1 MNPRAIF
8 VWVSLWFAS
17 SFAIAQEKSI
27 TLEQALS
34 IVQSYYEDNISGSEE
49 YWLLTQRPAQWEIFV
64 DEKPLANWAH
74 ECTIFKF
81 PNTGDLT
88 IDMTPEVIKPE
99 PSFPPDED
107 MELLSGCAFYADVV
121 AGQMSSLDT
130 SNFEKIHQITILSGK
145 LNETDFYFLN
155 DCVNYEQ
162 LSQICLHNV
171 VLENNTIPACA
182 FVCYAVNGGF
192 NKLQRIIL
200 PEGVETIGLAA
211 FRGCNIRFMTFPSS
225 VKTLE
230 IDSCSD
236 WKYIKWIYSEAVTPP
251 TCDEYAFGGL
261 TPEDTPIYVPV
272 GSAEAYRN
280 APGWDYFTTFIETDE
295 APSAGIEAVT
305 PSSEVKAYWA
315 DGAITIMSADDTFE
329 YSIYSIDGR
338 LVSQGIATGKEVR
351 IPAPKSVYIVKSGRN
366 VFKIF

>member
-1 MNPRAIF
+1 MFGICVF
-8 VWVSLWFAS
+8 VPATSKAEEREVSLDKVMS
-17 SFAIAQEKSI
+17 L
-27 TLEQALS
+27 LEQ
-34 IVQSYYEDNISGSEE
+34 YYDMQFFEKEF
-49 YWLLTQRPAQWEIFV
+49 WLLTDRTEQWEIFV
-64 DEKPLANWAH
+64 DEQPNAEWEHDCK
-74 ECTIFKF
+74 IFKYPKMWDF
-81 PNTGDLT
+81 TTDIVPQIIKPTPQCPPNEGMEPIALITCVDNVRYGELESQTCHIWETMHTLT
-88 IDMTPEVIKPE
+88 IRE
-99 PSFPPDED
+99 SQ
-107 MELLSGCAFYADVV
+107 LNQAD
-121 AGQMSSLDT
+121 
-130 SNFEKIHQITILSGK
+130 
-145 LNETDFYFLN
+145 FLTMN
-155 DCVNYEQ
+155 DCVNYRR
-162 LSQICLHNV
+162 LGQICMYDV
-171 VLENNTIPACA
+171 QLENNAIPACA
-182 FVCYAVNGGF
+182 FVCYWVNGGGF
-192 NKLQRIIL
+192 NNLQHIIL

-211 FRGCNIRFMTFPSS
+211 FRGCDIRFMTFPSS

-280 APGWDYFTTFIETDE
+280 ALGWDYFTTFIETDE

-351 IPAPKSVYIVKSGRN
+351 IPAPKSVYVVKSGRN